1 MPALADSDRPLPDLI
16 LAVCRVGQR
25 NWREIGMYLR
35 LTLNN
40 LEQIKQDNSS
50 NVTRLSIVIEDWM
63 RGAESPTTKELF
75 AACNLAEI
83 ARRPILEE
91 YEKIVAQ
98 RN

>member
-1 MPALADSDRPLPDLI
+1 
-16 LAVCRVGQR
+16 
-25 NWREIGMYLR
+25 MYLR